1 MNWPLS
7 WRMLGREWRAGEL
20 RLIFAALLLAV
31 AAVTAVGFLADRL
44 NRALL
49 GEAAQLLGADLILT
63 ADQPLPPEFVAEAEK
78 RGLHTAQIQLF
89 PSMVFANERAQ
100 LVEVKAVD
108 GQYPLRGKLQVADHP
123 DALEQSATHGPQAG
137 EAWVDA
143 RLFQQ
148 LGLQAGA
155 TVGVG
160 QLHLP
165 VRQVLTGESDRA
177 FNFFSLSPRLMLSLD
192 DVPKSGLTAF
202 GARVT
207 HRLQLAGDTTALA
220 GWRAW
225 AETRLERGQRLEG
238 LQDAQPEVRKALD
251 QAGRFL
257 GLASLLTVLLAAIA
271 VALAARRYL
280 ARHLD
285 TCALLRCFGM
295 TQGRVLRLHL
305 AAFCLLALFAAVA
318 GLLLGFAVHFT
329 LVAGLSGLFSI
340 ALPWP
345 GLNALGQGVL
355 VAFVLLFGFVLPPVL
370 QLARVPTLR
379 VLRRE
384 FGPPAV
390 QTLLAWGVGAVLLGV
405 LVVATAGELRLGLL
419 VLGGFAG
426 MAVFFAATAWAAMHG
441 LVRWQG
447 QSGGFGLRHGWA
459 SLARHRAANVLNVVA
474 LGSGLMALLLLGV
487 TRIELLHTWQQSLPA
502 DAPNRFIINIQP
514 EQQAAVAATLAA
526 QGIAAELA
534 PMVRARLTAKNGQPV
549 SAADFPADERAQRL
563 VEREFNLSWRAD
575 LPAGNQIT
583 AGRWFAAQFAA
594 QAAGEPVEAVAKTVA
609 EAAEASVEEGLAKT
623 LGIALGDRLEFTV
636 AGMRKT
642 LAVSSL
648 RKLDWDS
655 MRVNFFVLAPPGVL
669 EDAPASFITSFH
681 LPPSV
686 GTDPLAELVAQ
697 FPNLTVID
705 ITAVLTQIQSVLG
718 QIVGVVQLVFLFTL
732 AAGAAVLYAALLAA
746 LDARRHEIAVLRA
759 LGARRA
765 QLRRVL
771 LAELATLGA
780 LAGLLAAIGAALVGQ
795 VLAQRVFSTTAE
807 VSLLA
812 PFLSSALAALAVA
825 GIGWSIWR
833 RLLDTPPL
841 LALRAGG

>member
-1 MNWPLS
+1 
-7 WRMLGREWRAGEL
+7 
-20 RLIFAALLLAV
+20 
-31 AAVTAVGFLADRL
+31 
-44 NRALL
+44 
-49 GEAAQLLGADLILT
+49 
-63 ADQPLPPEFVAEAEK
+63 
-78 RGLHTAQIQLF
+78 
-89 PSMVFANERAQ
+89 
-100 LVEVKAVD
+100 
-108 GQYPLRGKLQVADHP
+108 
-123 DALEQSATHGPQAG
+123 
-137 EAWVDA
+137 
-143 RLFQQ
+143 
-148 LGLQAGA
+148 
-155 TVGVG
+155 
-160 QLHLP
+160 
-165 VRQVLTGESDRA
+165 
-177 FNFFSLSPRLMLSLD
+177 
-192 DVPKSGLTAF
+192 
-202 GARVT
+202 
-207 HRLQLAGDTTALA
+207 
-220 GWRAW
+220 
-225 AETRLERGQRLEG
+225 
-238 LQDAQPEVRKALD
+238 
-251 QAGRFL
+251 
-257 GLASLLTVLLAAIA
+257 
-271 VALAARRYL
+271 
-280 ARHLD
+280 
-285 TCALLRCFGM
+285 
-295 TQGRVLRLHL
+295 
-305 AAFCLLALFAAVA
+305 
-318 GLLLGFAVHFT
+318 
-329 LVAGLSGLFSI
+329 
-340 ALPWP
+340 
-345 GLNALGQGVL
+345 
-355 VAFVLLFGFVLPPVL
+355 
-370 QLARVPTLR
+370 
-379 VLRRE
+379 
-384 FGPPAV
+384 
-390 QTLLAWGVGAVLLGV
+390 
-405 LVVATAGELRLGLL
+405 
-419 VLGGFAG
+419 G
-426 MAVFFAATAWAAMHG
+426 MAVFFAATAWAAMHV
-441 LVRWQG
+441 LARWQG

-514 EQQAAVAATLAA
+514 EQRAAVAATLAA

-549 SAADFPADERAQRL
+549 SAADFPADERARRL

-583 AGRWFAAQFAA
+583 AGRWFTG
-594 QAAGEPVEAVAKTVA
+594 QAAGKPVEIVA
-609 EAAEASVEEGLAKT
+609 AAEASVEEGLAKT

-642 LAVSSL
+642 LTVSSL

-681 LPPSV
+681 LPPSA
-686 GTDPLAELVAQ
+686 GTDPLAALVAQ

-705 ITAVLTQIQSVLG
+705 ITAVLTQIQTVLG

-807 VSLLA
+807 ISLLA

>member
-1 MNWPLS
+1 
-7 WRMLGREWRAGEL
+7 MLGREWRAGEL

-44 NRALL
+44 NRALQ

-63 ADQPLPPEFVAEAEK
+63 ADQPLPPEFAAEAAQ
-78 RGLHTAQIQLF
+78 RGLRTAQIQLF
-89 PSMVFANERAQ
+89 PSMVFANGRAQ

-108 GQYPLRGKLQVADHP
+108 GQYPLRGKLHVAAAP
-123 DALEQSATHGPQAG
+123 GAVEKAAERGPQTG
-137 EAWVDA
+137 EAWADA

-148 LGLQAGA
+148 LALTGGDAL
-155 TVGVG
+155 GVG

-177 FNFFSLSPRLMLSLD
+177 FNFFSLSPRLMLALD

-207 HRLQLAGDTTALA
+207 HRLQLAGEATALA
-220 GWRAW
+220 DWRAW
-225 AETRLERGQRLEG
+225 AETRLGRGQRLEG

-295 TQGRVLRLHL
+295 PQGRVLRLHL

-318 GLLLGFAVHFT
+318 GSLLGFAVHFT

-384 FGPPAV
+384 FGPPAA

-441 LVRWQG
+441 LARWQG

-459 SLARHRAANVLNVVA
+459 SLVRHRAANVLNVVA

-583 AGRWFAAQFAA
+583 AGRWFAAQFPA
-594 QAAGEPVEAVAKTVA
+594 QAAGKPVETVAKTVA
-609 EAAEASVEEGLAKT
+609 AAEASVEEGLAKT

-642 LAVSSL
+642 LTVSSL

-681 LPPSV
+681 LPPSA
-686 GTDPLAELVAQ
+686 GADPLAALVAQ

-705 ITAVLTQIQSVLG
+705 ITAVLAQIQNVLG

-732 AAGAAVLYAALLAA
+732 AAGTAVLYAALLAA

-807 VSLLA
+807 ISLLA

-825 GIGWSIWR
+825 GVGWSIWR